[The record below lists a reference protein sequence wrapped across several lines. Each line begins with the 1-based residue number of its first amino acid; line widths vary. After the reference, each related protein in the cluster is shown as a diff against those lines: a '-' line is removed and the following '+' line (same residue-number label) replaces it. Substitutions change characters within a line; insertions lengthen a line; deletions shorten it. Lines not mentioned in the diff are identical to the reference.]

1 MDRGKQAPYADVAVL
16 VTSADGVPK
25 VQLRSL
31 WSGCR
36 FTERM
41 TEDSMGAPV
50 IGLREKT
57 MARARRVVIAAL
69 NVDSSIFWS
78 IQ

>member
-1 MDRGKQAPYADVAVL
+1 
-16 VTSADGVPK
+16 
-25 VQLRSL
+25 
-31 WSGCR
+31 
-36 FTERM
+36 
-41 TEDSMGAPV
+41 MGAPV

-57 MARARRVVIAAL
+57 MAKARRVVIAAL